1 MKSGIKAALR
11 RGVVLASVFAPFL
24 VIMGALLLL
33 PSGAYIVKST
43 SALDWMWIMLL
54 AAMMLGLYYST
65 VYYVDD
71 EDVAEAFQKLD
82 RDHDGFIT
90 LEDTKTWP
98 DLRIAFAKF
107 DADHDGRLSR
117 LDFDAFEHAVP
128 GR

>member
-1 MKSGIKAALR
+1 
-11 RGVVLASVFAPFL
+11 
-24 VIMGALLLL
+24 
-33 PSGAYIVKST
+33 
-43 SALDWMWIMLL
+43 
-54 AAMMLGLYYST
+54 MLGLYYST